1 MIQNPCLLQTA
12 RPKRLL
18 QVPHALLERPQ
29 ASQQVRADGP
39 LGEAQVLGDL
49 LGAQPLLEAKC
60 YSRPVLVW

>member
-1 MIQNPCLLQTA
+1 MIQNPCLLQVLACPT
-12 RPKRLL
+12 LF